1 MVTPDMS
8 IPAPA
13 SKVDFLV
20 VGGGPVGLLAANLIV
35 QAGLTVRIVGKVLML
50 GLVISCILT
59 NLFALDIEY
68 EPNHWGRGD
77 WIHGRTLEL
86 LERAGLEVELLK
98 TGVKVDK
105 MSSYMNGHLQK
116 EIPFVTEETESKH
129 E

>member
-116 EIPFVTEETESKH
+116 EIPFVPEETESKH

>member
-1 MVTPDMS
+1 M
-8 IPAPA
+8 
-13 SKVDFLV
+13 
-20 VGGGPVGLLAANLIV
+20 LAFVAAV
-35 QAGLTVRIVGKVLML
+35 CSWHSFV
-50 GLVISCILT
+50 
-59 NLFALDIEY
+59 DIEY

-105 MSSYMNGHLQK
+105 MSSYMNGVLQK
-116 EIPFVTEETESKH
+116 EIPFVPEETESKH